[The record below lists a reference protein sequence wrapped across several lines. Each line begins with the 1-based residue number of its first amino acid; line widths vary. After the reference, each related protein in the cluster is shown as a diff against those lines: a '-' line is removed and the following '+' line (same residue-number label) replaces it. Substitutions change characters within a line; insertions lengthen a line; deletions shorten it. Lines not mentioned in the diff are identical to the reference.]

1 MKAFMVNRYSKKDDL
16 HLVEIPE
23 PAIMKNEVL
32 IQVYAAAINQLDS
45 KIKNGEFKLILP
57 YKTPFVLGHDAAGVV
72 VKAGAEVLKFKVG
85 DEVYARPLHLSIFLR
100 N

>member
-57 YKTPFVLGHDAAGVV
+57 YKTPFVWAMMQQALLLRPAR
-72 VKAGAEVLKFKVG
+72 KF
-85 DEVYARPLHLSIFLR
+85 
-100 N
+100 